1 MRASEDQEAYGN
13 HREKIRREVNMKYL
27 FLYLIGMWFAVF
39 VHYCLVSAGRTKEE
53 QDALDREQREILDR
67 ARKG

>member
-1 MRASEDQEAYGN
+1 
-13 HREKIRREVNMKYL
+13 MKYL

-53 QDALDREQREILDR
+53 QAELDREQAEILDR